1 MSVIKRLSDRVAI
14 IGVGNMGGAM
24 ARRLLSQGWAVNV
37 CDIVSQRSGALQRL
51 GAKVCANPGLAV
63 RDASVSLLVVVDAQ
77 HCEEVLFGIHGVV
90 SSARAGHTV
99 LICPTLAP
107 AEVTAMAARLGAA
120 GISVIEAP
128 MSGGPQRAEQGSM
141 SLMLAGRADLLDQH
155 AMLLEDLAAHRYAIS
170 EILGDASKTKL
181 VNNLAAAVLLLGTAE
196 ALALAKA
203 LGLDQ
208 SATLDVMEKSSGQ
221 SWIGSDRMRRYLAGD
236 RSPRAQLSLLAKDTR
251 LALQAGAEVS
261 FEGPLGTA
269 TRDAFERA
277 CQSGL
282 VDEDDATLVE
292 WLDSTAK
299 AVGGQ
304 RA

>member
-77 HCEEVLFGIHGVV
+77 QCEEVLFGIHGVV
-90 SSARAGHTV
+90 NSARAGHTV

-107 AEVTAMAARLGAA
+107 AEVTAMAARLGEA

-155 AMLLEDLAAHRYAIS
+155 AMLLEDLAAHRYVIS

-236 RSPRAQLSLLAKDTR
+236 RSPRAQMSLLAKDTR

-269 TRDAFERA
+269 TRDAFARA

>member
-51 GAKVCANPGLAV
+51 GAKVCANPGLAA
-63 RDASVSLLVVVDAQ
+63 RDASVSLVVVVDAQ
-77 HCEEVLFGIHGVV
+77 QCEEVLFGIHGVV
-90 SSARAGHTV
+90 NSAPAGHTV

-107 AEVTAMAARLGAA
+107 AEVTAMAARLGEA

-155 AMLLEDLAAHRYAIS
+155 AMLLEDLAAHRYVIS

-236 RSPRAQLSLLAKDTR
+236 RSPRAQMSLLAKDTR
-251 LALQAGAEVS
+251 LALRAGAEVS

-269 TRDAFERA
+269 TRDAFARA